1 MCAVLL
7 VSCLQFLKIL
17 KKEYIIGR
25 IFVKVNI
32 IAKCYNGNI
41 IEKKI
46 AWLLEEEINVRK
58 KGEIQH

>member
-1 MCAVLL
+1 
-7 VSCLQFLKIL
+7 
-17 KKEYIIGR
+17 
-25 IFVKVNI
+25 VNI